1 MENAVEVHGLGKM
14 YKLFDKQ
21 SDRIWDIFGIDK
33 LRFWDREPKYREFWA
48 LRNVEIVVPKGER
61 IGIIGRNGAG
71 KSTLLK
77 LIVGNLKPTEG
88 KIAVNGKIQALLQ
101 MGTGFHPE
109 FTGIEN
115 IHAALAYAGMDS
127 KKIKNSIDEIVEF
140 SELEDYIHQPV
151 KYYSAGMYSR
161 LAFAVS
167 TALEPDILIIDEVLG
182 AGDAAFTSKCAER
195 MKHLTQDTGATVL
208 FVSHSMDSV
217 LEICN
222 RAILLE
228 RGEIT
233 HEGTSLEVSKIYNK
247 KIREEEEMR
256 ARAKEFRVR
265 HKDMVSIAQADES
278 TQVILFHFVCDGKH
292 PRYSHAIS
300 SCELLCENKV
310 VSELRPGAPTDDD
323 PSQFTHL
330 IAEKGVMDWS
340 EARKDRQSF
349 YRAYCNQNGLNC
361 HAPFQMEVPIHL
373 AARPLTIRVKARP
386 DSREKIYLEYF
397 DGDGYKRLG
406 DIQDGTTQFE
416 FHLEAVSQKA
426 AEPQTTLK
434 TETEPALAPKP
445 TKETEHLDNTG
456 TKEAQKSE
464 ADRQTKTVSQS
475 NPQEAAEQEAT
486 NYEKMR
492 KTNSVYGSQELRIEN
507 LDILNSEGTS
517 CRSFVTGESLNFQID
532 LNAVQLVQHFVAV
545 VCIMARSGKVITQLF
560 CKSEDLGIQM
570 LQGATTLK
578 ATLSPMRIGEGEYMV
593 SIGLFKEC
601 DVSRAAEEPSYCVAD
616 RALFSKV
623 QQPFGVRKALGG
635 MLQECEWGCGDIHC
649 RFDGTTLTS
658 KETQ

>member
-1 MENAVEVHGLGKM
+1 MGNAVEVHGLGKM

-21 SDRIWDIFGIDK
+21 SDRIWDIFGLDK

-48 LRNVEIVVPKGER
+48 LRNVDLVVPKGER

-88 KIAVNGKIQALLQ
+88 SITVNGKIQALLQ

-109 FTGIEN
+109 FTGVEN
-115 IHAALAYAGMDS
+115 IRAALAYAGMEPRKIRDS
-127 KKIKNSIDEIVEF
+127 VDEIIEF

-195 MKHLTQDTGATVL
+195 MKRLTQDSGATVL

-217 LEICN
+217 LEICD

-265 HKDMVSIAQADES
+265 HKDMVNIAQADES

-292 PRYSHAIS
+292 PRYSHPVS
-300 SCELLCENKV
+300 GCELLCQDKT

-323 PSQFTHL
+323 PSQFTCL
-330 IAEKGVMDWS
+330 LAEKGAMDWS

-349 YRAYCNQNGLNC
+349 YRAYCDQNGSNC
-361 HAPFQMEVPIHL
+361 HAPFQMAVPIHL
-373 AARPLTIRVKARP
+373 ASSPLTIQIKARP
-386 DSREKIYLEYF
+386 DSREKVYLEYF
-397 DGDGYKRLG
+397 DGTAYKRLG
-406 DIQDGTTQFE
+406 QIHDGTTRFE
-416 FHLEAVSQKA
+416 FQLDA
-426 AEPQTTLK
+426 A
-434 TETEPALAPKP
+434 AAPEQP
-445 TKETEHLDNTG
+445 
-456 TKEAQKSE
+456 
-464 ADRQTKTVSQS
+464 
-475 NPQEAAEQEAT
+475 PQEDAPQAPARDDTPPAQDAAAAGPAADPEEAAD
-486 NYEKMR
+486 YQQMQ
-492 KTNSVYGSQELRIEN
+492 KTNSVYGSQELHIEK
-507 LDILNSEGTS
+507 LDILNAEGTS
-517 CRSFVTGESLNFQID
+517 TRSFVTGETIRFQIR
-532 LNAVQLVQHFVAV
+532 LNALQRVERFVAV

-560 CKSEDLGIQM
+560 CKSEDVGIRG
-570 LQGATTLK
+570 LEGETTLE
-578 ATLSPMRIGEGEYMV
+578 ALLSPMRIGEGEYMV
-593 SIGLFKEC
+593 SIGIFKQC
-601 DVSRAAEEPSYCVAD
+601 NMSRLAEEPSFCVAD
-616 RALFSKV
+616 RSLFFKV
-623 QQPFGVRKALGG
+623 QQPFGVRKSLGE
-635 MLQECEWGCGDIHC
+635 MLHACTWACGNTHWQ
-649 RFDGTTLTS
+649 FDGTTFKSEDTL
-658 KETQ
+658 